1 MWLSLSF
8 VGMQDVPSGGVRRY
22 SVPHSRK
29 FTHGQ
34 VSQKIVERPIYPC
47 VYFLYSADALSFVAE
62 SFVFV
67 RKGHS
72 IVVRTQ
78 QRTDDLEC
86 FSKSVGL
93 RARFVGSR

>member
-47 VYFLYSADALSFVAE
+47 VNFLYSADALSFVAE
-62 SFVFV
+62 YFLFAL
-67 RKGHS
+67 KGHS
-72 IVVRTQ
+72 IEVRTP
-78 QRTDDLEC
+78 QRDDDLESRSEERRVGNAC
-86 FSKSVGL
+86 VSK
-93 RARFVGSR
+93 